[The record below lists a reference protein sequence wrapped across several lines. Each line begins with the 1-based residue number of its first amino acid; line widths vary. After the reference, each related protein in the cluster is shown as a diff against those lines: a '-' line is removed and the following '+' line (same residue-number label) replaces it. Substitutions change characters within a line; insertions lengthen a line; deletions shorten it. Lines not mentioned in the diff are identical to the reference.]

1 MSHAPLAAAA
11 TPHLFQDA
19 GAVATALNPEEPV
32 FCFSRAQLEQ
42 RYRIFEK
49 GFPGEVSYAVKS
61 NPSMVVLQALSDF
74 GVDHWDVASVHEMAA
89 VARIGRPAVYHYHN
103 PIKSRSE
110 IRDAYGKYGCRRF
123 AVDCREEL
131 RKIAEV
137 VESTAGVEI
146 AVRLVLP
153 RQRTSSAHDF
163 STKFGAAEHICVE
176 LLKEAAE
183 RGFTPLL
190 TFHPGS
196 QSRDP
201 QVYVRHIEAAA
212 RIARNA
218 GITISKLN
226 VGGGF
231 PANYTRSV
239 GGPLEPFFT
248 AIATT
253 VTKAF
258 GKGNEPK
265 LECEPGRGLVATCMS
280 LLTRVKIV
288 CTDGD
293 DIFINDGVY
302 GGLMEVMQVA
312 ELEPPYRLLR
322 DGEVLHGETRAWKT
336 FGPTCDPLDVLPH
349 RLELPASIRDDDY
362 IEFGNL
368 GAYSVAT
375 TTMFNGYGGH
385 RIAEVENALTI

>member
-1 MSHAPLAAAA
+1 
-11 TPHLFQDA
+11 
-19 GAVATALNPEEPV
+19 V
-32 FCFSRAQLEQ
+32 F
-42 RYRIFEK
+42 
-49 GFPGEVSYAVKS
+49 
-61 NPSMVVLQALSDF
+61 
-74 GVDHWDVASVHEMAA
+74 
-89 VARIGRPAVYHYHN
+89 HYHN
-103 PIKSRSE
+103 PIKSRTE

-137 VESTAGVEI
+137 VQNTAGVEV

-212 RIARNA
+212 RIALNA
-218 GITISKLN
+218 GITIGKLN

-293 DIFINDGVY
+293 DIFLNDGVY

-385 RIAEVENALTI
+385 QIIDVENALTI